1 MPRATY
7 GSEVKAR
14 TLRLFEALLC
24 FVNYELDEC
33 DRLDIK
39 FRWQGEDSATPKLLI
54 KTKLRVLEE
63 LTKKDNHQG
72 SLTKTQIREAL
83 SRMQDFLGI
92 LEDNRP
98 QNRGSEEWNF
108 TLSLWSKETA
118 RNLVQFEQ
126 NWENKRPE
134 KSKRQEEATNTT
146 SKNLKLERSVP
157 GVEPT
162 KIPQN
167 LPRSGVVE
175 FVGRDEALQELHEQL
190 QQCDRITICA
200 VAGMGGVGKTEL
212 ALQYA
217 LSHQQLLTYLGGLCW
232 IQAGE
237 VAIATQI
244 VSFARVQLGLQL
256 PEGLELSEQVAYCWR
271 NWIAGEVLLVLNDVK
286 DYQQVKPYLPPAES
300 RFKVLITTRWQG
312 LGESFKTLR
321 LPVLTQD
328 AAIALLISFVGQERI
343 EQEREQAEH
352 LCEKLGYLPLGLEL
366 VGRYLQRKADLS
378 LAQMRQ
384 RLDLK
389 HRSLQ
394 NPSGEMTARLG
405 VEAAFELSWQELDA
419 VAQEL
424 GCLLSL
430 FAVAPIPWSWVEQC
444 LPDRDVE
451 ILEDARDD
459 ALVNLSL
466 LERPSQGTYQLH
478 QLIQEF
484 LRGKLDQLAEADHL
498 KERFCQVMVA
508 AAQQIPD
515 TPTRQ
520 DIATATPMIPH
531 LAEAATVHQEW
542 LNDED
547 LIWPFVGLGRF
558 YSGQGAYEQ
567 ALPWYESCV
576 SVTRERLGNEHPDV
590 AISLNNLALLYYSQ
604 GRYAEAEPL
613 LQQALELNKR
623 LRVQE
628 HSAVAQ
634 NLNNLALLYYSQG
647 RYAEAEPLYLQALEL
662 RKRLLG
668 TEHPSVASSLNNLAL
683 LYYSQGRY
691 AEAEPLYLQALELR
705 KRLLG
710 TEHPDVTQSLNN
722 LALLYES
729 QGRYAEAEPLYLQ
742 ALELWKHLLVQEHPH
757 VASSLNNLAYLYS
770 SQGRYAEAEPLY
782 LQALELKKRL
792 LGTEHPAVATSLN
805 NLALLY
811 ESQGRDAEAEPLYLQ
826 ALELRKRLLGTEHP
840 HVASSLNNL
849 ATLYSSQG
857 RYAEA
862 EPLYLQALEIAE
874 RHLGVNHPN
883 TNMIR
888 ENLQFLPEQR

>member
-7 GSEVKAR
+7 GPQLKAR
-14 TLRLFEALLC
+14 TLRLLEALLC

-83 SRMQDFLGI
+83 SRMEDFLGI

-118 RNLVQFEQ
+118 KNLVQFEQ

-146 SKNLKLERSVP
+146 SKNLKLERPVP

-167 LPRSGVVE
+167 LPRSGVIQ

-190 QQCDRITICA
+190 QQCDRLAVCA
-200 VAGMGGVGKTEL
+200 VAGMGGIGKTEL

-217 LSHQQLLTYLGGLCW
+217 LSHQQISTYPGGLCW

-237 VAIATQI
+237 VAVGTQI

-256 PEGLELSEQVAYCWR
+256 PDGLELSEQVAYCWG
-271 NWIAGEVLLVLNDVK
+271 NWIAGEVLLVLDDVR

-300 RFKVLITTRWQG
+300 RFKVLITTKWQG

-343 EQEREQAEH
+343 DQELDQAKH

-378 LAQMRQ
+378 LAQMCQ

-394 NPSGEMTARLG
+394 NSYEQITARAG
-405 VEAAFELSWQELDA
+405 VEAAFELSWQELNE
-419 VAQEL
+419 VAQQL

-430 FAVAPIPWSWVEQC
+430 FALAPISWSWVGQC
-444 LPDRDVE
+444 LPDRDAEV
-451 ILEDARDD
+451 LEDARDD
-459 ALVNLSL
+459 ALLNLSL
-466 LERPSQGTYQLH
+466 LERPSKSTYQLH
-478 QLIQEF
+478 QLIREF

-498 KERFCQVMVA
+498 KEGFCQVMVA
-508 AAQQIPD
+508 TAQQIPH

-531 LAEAATVHQEW
+531 LAEAANVHQEW

-547 LIWPFVGLGRF
+547 LTWPFIGLGRF

-576 SVTRERLGNEHPDV
+576 SAIRERLGEEHPDV
-590 AISLNNLALLYYSQ
+590 ATSLNNLALLYYFQ

-613 LQQALELNKR
+613 YLQALELNKR
-623 LRVQE
+623 LLDQE
-628 HSAVAQ
+628 HPAVAQ
-634 NLNNLALLYYSQG
+634 SLNNLALLYYSQG

-662 RKRLLG
+662 WKRLLG
-668 TEHPSVASSLNNLAL
+668 TEHPVVATSLSNLAA
-683 LYYSQGRY
+683 LYESQGRY

-742 ALELWKHLLVQEHPH
+742 ALELWKRLLVQEHPH
-757 VASSLNNLAYLYS
+757 VASSLNNLA
-770 SQGRYAEAEPLY
+770 
-782 LQALELKKRL
+782 
-792 LGTEHPAVATSLN
+792 H
-805 NLALLY
+805 LY
-811 ESQGRDAEAEPLYLQ
+811 E
-826 ALELRKRLLGTEHP
+826 
-840 HVASSLNNL
+840 
-849 ATLYSSQG
+849 SQG

-874 RHLGVNHPN
+874 RHLGANHPS
-883 TNMIR
+883 TNIIR
-888 ENLQFLPEQR
+888 KNLQFLREQR